1 MSEGLFVCWSE
12 GWRKIAMVDA
22 GHPSGGPKLDPET
35 KGRYI
40 ETSDMPSASED
51 AY

>member
-1 MSEGLFVCWSE
+1 MSAGLKD
-12 GWRKIAMVDA
+12 GRKIAMVDA
-22 GHPSGGPKLDPET
+22 GHPSGGPKSDPET